1 MRTVLVP
8 VCLFSLAATSCACN
22 FRLRAAAA
30 PDLVH
35 PKRLKSNGLS
45 FALPANW
52 RVTANDLLEDTDGR
66 GVSIQADKA
75 AFEGLNLDVV
85 VQVLRTAIARSSIV
99 LRSLFGGAG
108 NERG

>member
-8 VCLFSLAATSCACN
+8 VRLFSLAATSCACN

-30 PDLVH
+30 PGLVH

-52 RVTANDLLEDTDGR
+52 RVTANDPLEDTDGR
-66 GVSIQADKA
+66 GGSIQADKA

-85 VQVLRTAIARSSIV
+85 VQVLRTTIAPSFDCAAQ
-99 LRSLFGGAG
+99 SLGTSGK
-108 NERG
+108 

>member
-8 VCLFSLAATSCACN
+8 VRLFSLAATSCACN
-22 FRLRAAAA
+22 FRLRAAA

-35 PKRLKSNGLS
+35 PKRFKSNGSS

-85 VQVLRTAIARSSIV
+85 VQVLRTAIARSFDCAAQ
-99 LRSLFGGAG
+99 SLWTSGK
-108 NERG
+108 